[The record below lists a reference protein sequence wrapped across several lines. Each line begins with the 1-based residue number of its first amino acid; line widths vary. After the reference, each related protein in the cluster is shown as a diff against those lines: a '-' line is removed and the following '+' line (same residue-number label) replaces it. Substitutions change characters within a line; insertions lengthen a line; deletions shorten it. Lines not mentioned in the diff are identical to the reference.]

1 MRSILHVCIMILA
14 AGTGSVSAADTCKL
28 DLSTDPP
35 GALATI
41 PGVRAVPTPAIVA
54 VATGTYEIQIVH
66 PGWADTT
73 LRIACDSPT
82 TTRAVALRRSKA
94 WTDSVKAVR
103 TDSLSKVRRDYARRT
118 LSQAADDIPTVL
130 DRLSS
135 HPSIQRDTASPP
147 TLAILPF
154 QATGGTSL
162 EAATTASETAVLHLA
177 TDKRWKLVER
187 EKFQSVLQEQALWG
201 AMGAGADLE
210 IGRSLEARYLLLGTV
225 TTDGS
230 RRLVAMRLV
239 DAVDGRVLA
248 VGATRVAGPE
258 MDAALEDALGERLGT
273 SGAIFRSLVM
283 PGWGQFWTDRPVRG
297 TFWLAATAGLAGTF
311 AWSLAD
317 WAEKDNTVEDF
328 KNKDASTFG
337 DGDTEAWL
345 ARANKAVE
353 ERNEA
358 ADRNL
363 VLGSA
368 LAATWALN
376 VADAAW
382 CGWRSS
388 KATRSRYFAATPIV
402 SPHAAGIRIA
412 FSLGGAS
419 R

>member
-1 MRSILHVCIMILA
+1 MA
-14 AGTGSVSAADTCKL
+14 
-28 DLSTDPP
+28 
-35 GALATI
+35 
-41 PGVRAVPTPAIVA
+41 
-54 VATGTYEIQIVH
+54 
-66 PGWADTT
+66 
-73 LRIACDSPT
+73 
-82 TTRAVALRRSKA
+82 
-94 WTDSVKAVR
+94 TDSVKAAR
-103 TDSLSKVRRDYARRT
+103 TDPLSKVRRDYARRT

-135 HPSIQRDTASPP
+135 HPAIQRDTASPP
-147 TLAILPF
+147 TLAVLPF

-201 AMGAGADLE
+201 AMGASADLE

-225 TTDGS
+225 TTDGL

-239 DAVDGRVLA
+239 DAVDGRVVA
-248 VGATRVAGPE
+248 VGATRVEGPA
-258 MDAALEDALGERLGT
+258 MDAALADALGEKLGT
-273 SGAIFRSLVM
+273 SGAVFRSLVM
-283 PGWGQFWTDRPVRG
+283 PGWGQFWTERPVRG
-297 TFWLAATAGLAGTF
+297 SFWLVASAGLAGTF

-317 WAEKDNTVEDF
+317 WAKKDNTAEDF
-328 KNKDASTFG
+328 KNKDAGTFG

-345 ARANKAVE
+345 ARANRAIE
-353 ERNEA
+353 ERNDA

-363 VLGSA
+363 LLGSA

-388 KATRSRYFAATPIV
+388 KSARSRYFAAVPVLTPT
-402 SPHAAGIRIA
+402 SAGIRLA
-412 FSLGGAS
+412 VSLGGAS